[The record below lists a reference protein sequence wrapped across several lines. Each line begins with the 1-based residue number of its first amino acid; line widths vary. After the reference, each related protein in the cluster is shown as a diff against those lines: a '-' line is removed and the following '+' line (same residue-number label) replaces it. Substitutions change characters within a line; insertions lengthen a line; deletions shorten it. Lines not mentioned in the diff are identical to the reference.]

1 MTDTDPLIVSALLDD
16 ETQAELDAQRRR
28 HFPSRRLVV
37 GAHLTLFHALP
48 GDRVDDVVAALD
60 ELAARPPI
68 PARVR
73 APFALGR
80 GVAYRIEAP
89 GLDTVHA
96 AIARRF
102 ADHLT
107 RQDARRPHHHVTVQN
122 KVDPDTARATLAD
135 LVASHAPYPATVV
148 GLALWR
154 YRGGPW
160 EAVREFRFR
169 GIPST

>member
-1 MTDTDPLIVSALLDD
+1 MTDTDPLIVSALLDE

-28 HFPSRRLVV
+28 LFPSRRLVV

-48 GDRVDDVVAALD
+48 GARADEVVTVL
-60 ELAARPPI
+60 EQLAQRPPI
-68 PARVR
+68 EARVR

-96 AIARRF
+96 AVARRF
-102 ADHLT
+102 ADDLT

-122 KVDPDTARATLAD
+122 KVDGETAKATLAE
-135 LVASHAPYPATVV
+135 LVASHSPYPATVV

-160 EAVREFRFR
+160 EAAGEFPFR
-169 GIPST
+169 G

>member
-1 MTDTDPLIVSALLDD
+1 MNDTDPLIVSALLDD
-16 ETQAELDAQRRR
+16 ATQAELDGQRRR
-28 HFPSRRLVV
+28 LFPSRRLVV
-37 GAHLTLFHALP
+37 GAHLTLFHSLP
-48 GDRVDDVVAALD
+48 GERADEVVAALD

-68 PARVR
+68 TARVR

-96 AIARRF
+96 AVARRF
-102 ADHLT
+102 AGDLT
-107 RQDARRPHHHVTVQN
+107 RQDGRRPHHHVTVQN
-122 KVDPDTARATLAD
+122 KVDAATAKATLAE
-135 LVASHAPYPATVV
+135 LVASHTPYPATVV

-160 EAVREFRFR
+160 EEVRQFPFR
-169 GIPST
+169 GEG

>member
-16 ETQAELDAQRRR
+16 EAQAELDAQRRR
-28 HFPSRRLVV
+28 FFPSGRLVV
-37 GAHLTLFHALP
+37 GAHLTVFHALP
-48 GDRVDDVVAALD
+48 GERADEVVATLD

-68 PARVR
+68 AGRVR

-102 ADHLT
+102 TDDLT
-107 RQDARRPHHHVTVQN
+107 RQDRRRPHHHVTVQN
-122 KVDPDTARATLAD
+122 KVDPAIAKATLAD
-135 LVASHAPYPATVV
+135 LVASHSPYPVTVT

-160 EAVREFRFR
+160 EAVREFPFR
-169 GIPST
+169 GA

>member
-1 MTDTDPLIVSALLDD
+1 MTDTDPLIVTALLDE

-28 HFPSRRLVV
+28 FFPSRRLVV

-48 GDRVDDVVAALD
+48 GHRADEVTATLD

-68 PARVR
+68 PGRVR

-89 GLDTVHA
+89 GLDTLHA

-102 ADHLT
+102 ADDLT

-122 KVDPDTARATLAD
+122 KVDPETAKATLAE
-135 LVASHAPYPATVV
+135 LVATHSPYDATVV

-160 EAVREFRFR
+160 DAAGEFPFR
-169 GIPST
+169 GTG